1 MSFFVFVFFCF
12 FCYSIGS
19 QGGTI
24 SEPGYP
30 VVQRP
35 FVKSVIIASYLYLRS
50 LKAYRTLKKMGT
62 LQKTAF
68 PWIFSTQKRW

>member
-1 MSFFVFVFFCF
+1 MSFLFLSFFVFF
-12 FCYSIGS
+12 YSIGS
-19 QGGTI
+19 QGGTV

-35 FVKSVIIASYLYLRS
+35 FVKSVIIASYLYFRS

>member
-1 MSFFVFVFFCF
+1 MSFLFLSFFVI
-12 FCYSIGS
+12 CYSIGS

-24 SEPGYP
+24 SEPGYR

-50 LKAYRTLKKMGT
+50 LQAYRTLKKMGS
-62 LQKTAF
+62 LQKTTF